1 MLAVVKLAGKQFIAE
16 VGKKIKIDAKI
27 ETKDKKLKLSE
38 VLLVADAKSLKVGKP
53 TITGASVDA
62 EIISSGLDK
71 KVLVVKHHPKKR
83 YRRTKGHRQEIT
95 IIEIKK
101 INEKQ

>member
-1 MLAVVKLAGKQFIAE
+1 MFAVVKIAGKQFIAE
-16 VGKKIKIDAKI
+16 VSKRLKIDAKI
-27 ETKDKKLKLSE
+27 EAKDNKLKLSE
-38 VLLVADAKSLKVGKP
+38 VLFLADEKNLKIGKPLVA
-53 TITGASVDA
+53 GASVEA
-62 EIISSGLDK
+62 EIIISGLDK

-83 YRRTKGHRQEIT
+83 YRRTIGHRQDQT

>member
-1 MLAVVKLAGKQFIAE
+1 MFAIVRIAGKQQIAE

-27 ETKDKKLKLSE
+27 EAKEKKLKLSE
-38 VLLVADAKSLKVGKP
+38 ILFLADDQEIKIGKP
-53 TITGASVDA
+53 IVTGASIDA
-62 EIISSGLDK
+62 EIVSTGLDK

-83 YRRTKGHRQEIT
+83 YRRTIGHRQEKT
-95 IIEIKK
+95 ILLIKK

>member
-1 MLAVVKLAGKQFIAE
+1 MLAIVKIAGKQYIAE
-16 VGKKIKIDAKI
+16 VGKKLKIDAKI
-27 ETKDKKLKLSE
+27 EAKDNKLKLSE
-38 VLLVADAKSLKVGKP
+38 VLFFAGEKDIKIGKP
-53 TITGASVDA
+53 QVTGVSVDM

-83 YRRTKGHRQEIT
+83 YRRVKGHRQDQT
-95 IIEIKK
+95 ILEVKK

>member
-1 MLAVVKLAGKQFIAE
+1 MFAVIKLAGKQFIAE
-16 VGKKIKIDAKI
+16 VGKKLKIDAKM
-27 ETKDKKLKLSE
+27 ETKDKKIKLSE
-38 VLLVADAKSLKVGKP
+38 VLLVADEKTLKVGKP
-53 TITGASVDA
+53 MVAGASVEA

-71 KVLVVKHHPKKR
+71 KVLIVKHHAKKR
-83 YRRTKGHRQEIT
+83 YRRTIGHRQDQT